1 MELPG
6 SLFGSLKPPVSGASG
21 GLIRAIFQ
29 NLRRSWYVDVEG
41 FDTSLS
47 ADEIKEALMNHFK
60 SCGAIARVFLNTN
73 PETNVVDRFDNSL
86 PLDEIKEALNNHFKS
101 CGVTARVFLNTNPE
115 TNVVDSHASIA
126 IMGDDVDEKVKE
138 LDRSELGGRK
148 LIVKPAQLAPKVIIR
163 DVPFA

>member
-73 PETNVVDRFDNSL
+73 PETNVVD
-86 PLDEIKEALNNHFKS
+86 
-101 CGVTARVFLNTNPE
+101 
-115 TNVVDSHASIA
+115 SHASIA